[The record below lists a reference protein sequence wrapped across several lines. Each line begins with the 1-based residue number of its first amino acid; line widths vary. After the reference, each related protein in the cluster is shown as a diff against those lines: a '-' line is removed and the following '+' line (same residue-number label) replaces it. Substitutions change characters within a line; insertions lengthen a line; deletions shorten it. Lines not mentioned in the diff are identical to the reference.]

1 MFAENSLGPM
11 MPHVASKS
19 LIVRMTGPEAEQC
32 LMTSINVGTNVFSPL
47 SPKQNRFKKM
57 GLSSL
62 SYQYLPKPGDTFV

>member
-32 LMTSINVGTNVFSPL
+32 LMTSMVSVPWKREKPL
-47 SPKQNRFKKM
+47 
-57 GLSSL
+57 G
-62 SYQYLPKPGDTFV
+62 